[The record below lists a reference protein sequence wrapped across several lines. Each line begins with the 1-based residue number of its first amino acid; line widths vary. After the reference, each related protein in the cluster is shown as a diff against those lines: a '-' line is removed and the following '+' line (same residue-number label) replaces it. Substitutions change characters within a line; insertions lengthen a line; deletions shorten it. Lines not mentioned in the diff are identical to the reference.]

1 MRRLEDVFKQMELV
15 YGKCASTAVLG
26 FIVAGGLHFWSAKS
40 SLPLSTLAKETVM
53 EGARTSKLL
62 VVATAAA
69 GCTSLLQYGRYS
81 PRLFELRGEPITA
94 GVTVFSAVLSWNQS
108 GASSGILHRGGG
120 ALIAGC
126 AAAFVSNLMR

>member
-1 MRRLEDVFKQMELV
+1 MELI
-15 YGKCASTAVLG
+15 YGKCVSTAVLG
-26 FIVAGGLHFWSAKS
+26 FIVAGGLHFWSAKA
-40 SLPLSTLAKETVM
+40 SLPFSTLAKESIV

-94 GVTVFSAVLSWNQS
+94 GVTVFSAVISWTQN
-108 GASSGILHRGGG
+108 GASSGLVHRGGG
-120 ALIAGC
+120 AFIAGC
-126 AAAFVSNLMR
+126 SAAFLSNLMR